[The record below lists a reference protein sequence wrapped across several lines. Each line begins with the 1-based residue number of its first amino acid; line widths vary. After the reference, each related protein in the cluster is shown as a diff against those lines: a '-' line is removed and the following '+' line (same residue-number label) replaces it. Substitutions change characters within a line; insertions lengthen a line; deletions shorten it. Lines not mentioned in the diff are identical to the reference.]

1 MTMPPLVACR
11 AFIFVVMA
19 TLIMV
24 LVGWLTSIEVLPI
37 SKVINYND
45 AGLRFIRVW
54 IWLAIAI
61 GSLNL
66 SP

>member
-1 MTMPPLVACR
+1 MIWRTV
-11 AFIFVVMA
+11 FIFVVLA
-19 TLIMV
+19 TLITV
-24 LVGWLTSIEVLPI
+24 FVGWLTSIELLPI